1 MAQGGIESLISE
13 SSAAKKKRWAT
24 VVSILIGVLLLHVA
38 AGVVA
43 GVFIV
48 AKYIFPPPANFEV
61 KRDIRLPAKKREH
74 KMNMAAMDAMAPK
87 PALSEKMQSTRP
99 TEFPLPDVPPL
110 PLDQMLPLDPS
121 ELVSDQMTTLSGAEA
136 LGNSGGLA
144 SGGSGGFGNKG
155 MSFLG
160 VQSTGQRILMVFD
173 VSSSVVTK
181 AEKAGVPLSKIQSE
195 TASLIEKLPITS
207 KFGIIQFTQNY
218 KAFTPE
224 LVPAT
229 DNNRKAAFDWIQNE
243 WVTTGSMA
251 SSSKTVTKNPR
262 GFAGVLE
269 VAAAMKP
276 DVVFVISDGSF
287 QWKPPGGGGTI
298 PWDVL
303 RKIIEGPLQED
314 NNCKVNFIT
323 FEATEQDTKELKRI
337 STKTGGKTLE
347 MK

>member
-1 MAQGGIESLISE
+1 MAQGIESLISE
-13 SSAAKKKRWAT
+13 SRDARKKRWAT
-24 VVSILIGVLLLHVA
+24 VVSILVGVLLLHVA

-61 KRDIRLPAKKREH
+61 KKDIRLPAKKREH

-99 TEFPLPDVPPL
+99 TEFPLPDVPPM

-121 ELVSDQMTTLSGAEA
+121 ELVSDQMTTLSGAES
-136 LGNSGGLA
+136 LGTSGGLA

-155 MSFLG
+155 VSFLG
-160 VQSTGQRILMVFD
+160 VQSTGQRILMMFD

-181 AEKAGVPLSKIQSE
+181 ADKAGVPLSKIQSE
-195 TASLIEKLPITS
+195 TVSLIEKLPITS

-224 LVPAT
+224 LVAAT
-229 DNNRKAAFDWIQNE
+229 DNNRNAAYEWIKSE
-243 WVTTGSMA
+243 WVTGGTMSAA
-251 SSSKTVTKNPR
+251 SKAVTQNPR
-262 GFAGVLE
+262 GFAGVLD
-269 VAAAMKP
+269 AAVGMKP
-276 DVVFVISDGSF
+276 DVIFVISDGAF
-287 QWKPPGGGGTI
+287 YWRQPGGRI
-298 PWDVL
+298 PPNEM
-303 RKIIEGPLQED
+303 RKIIEESLQD
-314 NNCKVNFIT
+314 KNSCKVNFIT
-323 FEATEQDTKELKRI
+323 FEATEQDTKELRRL
-337 STKTGGKTLE
+337 SQKTGGKTLE

>member
-1 MAQGGIESLISE
+1 MGESIESLISE
-13 SSAAKKKRWAT
+13 SSSAKKKRWAT
-24 VVSILIGVLLLHVA
+24 IVSILVGVLLLHVA

-43 GVFIV
+43 GIFIV
-48 AKYIFPPPANFEV
+48 AKYIFPPPANFVV
-61 KRDIRLPAKKREH
+61 KKDIRLPAKKREH
-74 KMNMAAMDAMAPK
+74 KMNMAALDAMAPK

-99 TEFPLPDVPPL
+99 TEFPLPDVPPM

-121 ELVSDQMTTLSGAEA
+121 ELVSDQMATLSGAEA

-160 VQSTGQRILMVFD
+160 MQSTGQRILMVFD
-173 VSSSVVTK
+173 VSSSVVGK
-181 AEKAGVPLSKIQSE
+181 AERAGVPLSKIQSE
-195 TASLIEKLPITS
+195 TTSLIEKLPITS

-229 DNNRKAAFDWIQNE
+229 DNNRKAAFDWIENE
-243 WVTTGSMA
+243 WVTKGSM
-251 SSSKTVTKNPR
+251 SSAAKSVTKNPR

-269 VAAAMKP
+269 LAAAMKP

-298 PWDVL
+298 PWQDL
-303 RKIIEGPLQED
+303 KKIIDGPLQEG

-323 FEATEQDTKELKRI
+323 FEASEQDTRELKKL
-337 STKTGGKTLE
+337 SQKTGGKTLE
-347 MK
+347 LK